1 MMNIP
6 ILFAKRLLLYKRSVS
21 FISIITVLS
30 IIGITAGVAAL
41 ICVSSIFNGFG
52 TLYFTMLTEFD
63 PHIRII
69 LPDDKSAN
77 DVRKKIMEHHLVQ
90 SSFIMRESKVI
101 CSHKSST
108 QPFILRTVD
117 EKDSIYLTSIRK
129 STGWGNKIIGNSNGM
144 PHVIIGAGVSDKLKV
159 APGDTIS
166 LLTLGG
172 IEQAAQMMSI
182 PQSTPVII
190 GGVFLTNIKEYDGVM
205 IYSYS
210 ESFPKLTKY
219 ANNVL
224 DVRLFEKENV
234 SNYMNELSH
243 DTSLTLL
250 SWRDL
255 HSDIY
260 GVVDFERMVSF
271 IIVGLVVVVSA
282 FNILASLSMTVIQK
296 RRDIALLKSIGA
308 SDTLI
313 GRIFLMQGM
322 IIGVFSTILGA
333 VIGIALCLG
342 QQYYGWIKL
351 NSAVSIVP
359 SLPVSIEPRMVV
371 FAILSSLILC
381 FLATIYPARRAAQM
395 SISENIIEN

>member
-1 MMNIP
+1 MNLP
-6 ILFAKRLLLYKRSVS
+6 ILFAKRLLFYKRSVS

-69 LPDDKSAN
+69 LPDDKSES
-77 DVRKKIMEHHLVQ
+77 DLHKKIITNNIVQ
-90 SSFIMRESKVI
+90 SSFSMRESKVI

-108 QPFILRTVD
+108 QPFVLRTVD
-117 EKDSIYLTSIRK
+117 KKDSNYIASILK
-129 STGWGNKIIGNSNGM
+129 STGWGNKSIGNQNGI

-166 LLTLGG
+166 LLTLSS
-172 IEQAAQMMSI
+172 IEQAAQTMSI
-182 PQSTPVII
+182 PQSMQVII
-190 GGVFLTNIKEYDGVM
+190 GGVFLTNIKEYDGAM
-205 IYSYS
+205 MYSYD
-210 ESFPKLTKY
+210 ESFPTITKY
-219 ANNVL
+219 AINL
-224 DVRLFEKENV
+224 LEVRLHDKENV
-234 SNYMNELSH
+234 GNYINELSH
-243 DTSLTLL
+243 NKSLTLL

-296 RRDIALLKSIGA
+296 RRDIALMKSIGA
-308 SDTLI
+308 SDSLI
-313 GRIFLMQGM
+313 ARIFLTQGM
-322 IIGVFSTILGA
+322 IIGIFSTTLGA
-333 VIGIALCLG
+333 ILGIALCLG
-342 QQYYGWIKL
+342 QQHFGWIKL
-351 NSAVSIVP
+351 DSAVSIVP
-359 SLPVSIEPRMVV
+359 SLPVSIDPQMVV
-371 FAILSSLILC
+371 FAIGSSLLLC

-395 SISENIIEN
+395 SIPENIIEN

>member
-1 MMNIP
+1 MNLP
-6 ILFAKRLLLYKRSVS
+6 ILFAKRLLFYKRSVS

-69 LPDDKSAN
+69 LPEDKGENDLHKKIIAN
-77 DVRKKIMEHHLVQ
+77 DIVQ
-90 SSFIMRESKVI
+90 SSFSMRESKVI

-117 EKDSIYLTSIRK
+117 KKDSNYIASILK
-129 STGWGNKIIGNSNGM
+129 STGWGNKIIGNHNDI
-144 PHVIIGAGVSDKLKV
+144 PHVVIGAGVSDKLKV

-166 LLTLGG
+166 LLTLSG
-172 IEQAAQMMSI
+172 IEQAAQTMSI
-182 PQSTPVII
+182 PQSMQVII
-190 GGVFLTNIKEYDGVM
+190 GGVFLTNIKEYDGAM
-205 IYSYS
+205 MYSYD
-210 ESFPKLTKY
+210 ESFPTITKY
-219 ANNVL
+219 ATNL
-224 DVRLFEKENV
+224 LEVRLHDKENV
-234 SNYMNELSH
+234 GNYINELSH
-243 DTSLTLL
+243 NKSLTLL

-296 RRDIALLKSIGA
+296 RRDIALMKSIGA
-308 SDTLI
+308 SDSLI
-313 GRIFLMQGM
+313 ARIFLTQGM
-322 IIGVFSTILGA
+322 IIGIFSTTLGA
-333 VIGIALCLG
+333 VLGIALCLG
-342 QQYYGWIKL
+342 QQHFGWIKL
-351 NSAVSIVP
+351 DSAVSIVP
-359 SLPVSIEPRMVV
+359 SLPVSIDPQMVV
-371 FAILSSLILC
+371 FAIVSSLLLC

-395 SISENIIEN
+395 SIPENIIEN